1 MAKVVKKKKKKLRVG
16 GGFSGGGSAV
26 ETSSLRPV
34 FVEKL
39 APCMDK
45 CPNETNI
52 RAVLITIAQSEKYDR
67 PYEQSFEKA
76 WEIFVEKNPY
86 PAVCGRVCPH
96 PCETGC
102 NRQYKESP
110 VGINN
115 IERFVGDF
123 ALKKG
128 LKFKKDDQKYE
139 EKIAIVG
146 SGPAGMSCAYQLALK
161 GYPVTVFE
169 AFDKTGGML
178 RYGIPAYRLPRE
190 ILDAETQRILDL
202 GVELKTNTIIGVD
215 IPYQELQEEYRAIFV
230 GIGAHQGRKL
240 GVPGEDVSNLWTGT
254 AFLNRTNSGETPDV
268 GDHVVVI
275 GGGDTAIDAARV
287 SRRMG
292 AKVTILYRRTR
303 NEMPA
308 IDEEIVGAE
317 EENVI
322 FHFLAAPIKIIEEG
336 GRAVGMVCQRMEL
349 GEPDS
354 SGRRRPVPIEGDT
367 FDLECSAIIAAISQE
382 PDFTGFEDLR
392 EGRDWIKADD
402 RGRTKV
408 DNIYA
413 GGDDIDL
420 GLVTIA
426 IYQGR
431 RAAEAIHHDIR
442 DIPFSKEEKQAII
455 EHDRML
461 LSYYEE
467 KLRQE
472 CDHIDPE
479 IRLKDPEAEI
489 TSTLTEEQAIAE
501 ATRCMSCG
509 TCFDCGQ
516 CWSFCQDSAVKK
528 PLVKGESYTFKM
540 EFCNG
545 CKKCAEQCPCGYIE
559 MH

>member
-1 MAKVVKKKKKKLRVG
+1 MIIIMAKVVKKKKKAIRS
-16 GGFSGGGSAV
+16 SGGGSSV
-26 ETSSLRPV
+26 ESSPLRPKH
-34 FVEKL
+34 VEKL
-39 APCMDK
+39 APCMNK

-52 RAVLITIAQSEKYDR
+52 RGVLITIAQTEKYGRSYD
-67 PYEQSFEKA
+67 ESFQKA
-76 WEIFVEKNPY
+76 WEILVEKNPY

-96 PCETGC
+96 PCESAC
-102 NRQYKESP
+102 NRQFKESS

-115 IERFVGDF
+115 VERFVGDW
-123 ALKKG
+123 G
-128 LKFKKDDQKYE
+128 LDKSLSFKKPEQKYD
-139 EKIAIVG
+139 EKIAVIG

-169 AFDKTGGML
+169 AFPKTGGML

-202 GVELKTNTIIGVD
+202 GVELRTNTTVGTD
-215 IPYQELQEEYRAIFV
+215 ISYQDLQKEYKAIFV
-230 GIGAHQGRKL
+230 GIGAHKGKKL

-254 AFLNRTNSGETPDV
+254 TFLNKVNSGEAPEV

-308 IDEEIVGAE
+308 IEEEIVGAE
-317 EENVI
+317 EEGVI

-336 GRAVGMVCQRMEL
+336 GKAKSMVCQRMEL

-354 SGRRRPVPIEGDT
+354 SGRRRPVPIEGDI
-367 FDLECSAIIAAISQE
+367 FELDCSTIVAAISQE
-382 PDFTGFEDLR
+382 PDFTGFENLR
-392 EGRDWIKADD
+392 EGRDWIKVDD
-402 RGRTKV
+402 KLHTMV
-408 DNIYA
+408 DGVYA
-413 GGDDIDL
+413 GGDALDL

-431 RAAEAIHHDIR
+431 RAAQAIHYEIR
-442 DIPFSKEEKQAII
+442 GIPFPQEEKLAII
-455 EHDRML
+455 EHDKML

-472 CDHIDPE
+472 AEKISPE
-479 IRLKDPEAEI
+479 ERLKTSEAEI
-489 TSTLTEEQAIAE
+489 TSTLTQDQAVAE
-501 ATRCMSCG
+501 AIRCMSCG
-509 TCFDCGQ
+509 SCFDCGQ
-516 CWSFCQDSAVKK
+516 CWSFCQDGAIKK
-528 PLVKGESYTFKM
+528 PLIKGEPYTFKM

-545 CKKCAEQCPCGYIE
+545 CKKCAEQCPCGYTE

>member
-1 MAKVVKKKKKKLRVG
+1 MAKVVKKKKKAIRS
-16 GGFSGGGSAV
+16 SGGGSSV
-26 ETSSLRPV
+26 ESSPLRPKH
-34 FVEKL
+34 VEKL
-39 APCMDK
+39 APCMNK

-52 RAVLITIAQSEKYDR
+52 RGVLITIAQTEKYGRSYD
-67 PYEQSFEKA
+67 ESFQKA
-76 WEIFVEKNPY
+76 WEILVEKNPY

-96 PCETGC
+96 PCESAC
-102 NRQYKESP
+102 NRQFKESS

-115 IERFVGDF
+115 VERFVGDW
-123 ALKKG
+123 G
-128 LKFKKDDQKYE
+128 LDKSLSFKKPEQKYD
-139 EKIAIVG
+139 EKIAVIG

-169 AFDKTGGML
+169 AFPKTGGML

-202 GVELKTNTIIGVD
+202 GVELRTNTTVGTD
-215 IPYQELQEEYRAIFV
+215 ISYQDLQKEYKAIFV
-230 GIGAHQGRKL
+230 GIGAHKGKKL

-254 AFLNRTNSGETPDV
+254 TFLNKVNSGEAPEV

-308 IDEEIVGAE
+308 IEEEIVGAE
-317 EENVI
+317 EEGVI

-336 GRAVGMVCQRMEL
+336 GKAKSMVCQRMEL

-354 SGRRRPVPIEGDT
+354 SGRRRPVPIEGDI
-367 FDLECSAIIAAISQE
+367 FELDCSTIVAAISQE
-382 PDFTGFEDLR
+382 PDFTGFENLR
-392 EGRDWIKADD
+392 EGRDWIKVDD
-402 RGRTKV
+402 KLHTMV
-408 DNIYA
+408 DGVYA
-413 GGDDIDL
+413 GGDALDL

-431 RAAEAIHHDIR
+431 RAAQAIHYEIR
-442 DIPFSKEEKQAII
+442 GIPFPQEEKLAII
-455 EHDRML
+455 EHDKML

-472 CDHIDPE
+472 AEKISPE
-479 IRLKDPEAEI
+479 ERLKTSEAEI
-489 TSTLTEEQAIAE
+489 TSTLTQDQAVAE
-501 ATRCMSCG
+501 AIRCMSCG
-509 TCFDCGQ
+509 SCFDCGQ
-516 CWSFCQDSAVKK
+516 CWSFCQDGAIKK
-528 PLVKGESYTFKM
+528 PLIKGEPYTFKM

-545 CKKCAEQCPCGYIE
+545 CKKCAEQCPCGYTE